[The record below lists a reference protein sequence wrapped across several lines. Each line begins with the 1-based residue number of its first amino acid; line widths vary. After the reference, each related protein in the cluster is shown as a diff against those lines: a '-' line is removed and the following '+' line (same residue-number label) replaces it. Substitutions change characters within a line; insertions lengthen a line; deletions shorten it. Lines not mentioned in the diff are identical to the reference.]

1 VSQPLQR
8 VLSKDDRQVHS
19 HHILGCPC
27 RSGSGGVDGQPSSR
41 ILLRFIFVDVG
52 DLEVRGPLN
61 GPEAWSKRRY
71 STGVFL
77 SSMIMS
83 FLGRGVVVVVPRPS
97 PGGATSRSCGRLGPG
112 DLTPCR
118 DVVIPVV
125 LFPATDLVLVS
136 SLAQSVDGASCVPP
150 TVDGVS

>member
-8 VLSKDDRQVHS
+8 VLPKDNRQVRGHYV
-19 HHILGCPC
+19 LGCPSG
-27 RSGSGGVDGQPSSR
+27 SGSGGVDGQPASR

-71 STGVFL
+71 STTVFL
-77 SSMIMS
+77 SLVMMS
-83 FLGRGVVVVVPRPS
+83 FPGRGVVVMGPRPS
-97 PGGATSRSCGRLGPG
+97 PGGATSRCRGRLVPG
-112 DLTPCR
+112 SLTPCW
-118 DVVIPVV
+118 DVVISVV
-125 LFPATDLVLVS
+125 LLPTMDLVLVS
-136 SLAQSVDGASCVPP
+136 SFARSVDGALCVSP